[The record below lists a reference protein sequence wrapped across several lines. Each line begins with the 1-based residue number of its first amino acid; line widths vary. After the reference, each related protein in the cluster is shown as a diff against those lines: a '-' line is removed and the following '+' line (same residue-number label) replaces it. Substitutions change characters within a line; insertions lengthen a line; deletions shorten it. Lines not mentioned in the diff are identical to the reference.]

1 MAYNISLNLPQ
12 GWHSETETYTEEGGF
27 IITHLNAYLPND
39 AQKRDDA
46 SIDIYVGD
54 MPADET
60 AEDQAFANYAEVV
73 GFDENDPEDFNP
85 IAKIKFNNKNAY
97 AFDALCEDDSPMRL
111 ISQEVRQGVLAII
124 IFAAVDDRALEEL
137 QATLERNLRVK

>member
-1 MAYNISLNLPQ
+1 MAYNIQLNLPQ
-12 GWHSETETYTEEGGF
+12 GWHTECETYNEEGGF
-27 IITHLNAYLPND
+27 IITHLNGYLPND
-39 AQKRDDA
+39 LAKRDDA
-46 SIDIYVGD
+46 SVDVYVGD
-54 MPADET
+54 MPEGET

-85 IAKIKFNNKNAY
+85 IYKLKFNNKNAW
-97 AFDALCEDDSPMRL
+97 AFDAICEDDSPMRL

-124 IFAAVDDRALEEL
+124 IFAATDDRALEEL